1 MRVEVNGI
9 VSSERIYRAGLPQGS
24 VLSTALYLLW
34 SAPLAATLQE
44 VPGTN
49 ALMYADGTAA
59 LCVGNR
65 VEMANRRT
73 QQAADAL
80 AKWALEAMMRVASPK
95 VVRWCSPSGPAMPS
109 TAPSR

>member
-1 MRVEVNGI
+1 MRVEVNGT

-34 SAPLAATLQE
+34 SAALAATILE

-49 ALMYADGTAA
+49 AFMYADGTAA
-59 LCVGNR
+59 PGVGNG
-65 VEMANRRT
+65 RT

-80 AKWALEAMMRVASPK
+80 TKWALEAKMTVAVPK
-95 VVRWCSPSGPAMPS
+95 VVRWCSPSGPASPS
-109 TAPSR
+109 TAASW